1 MNLTDTFRRNSIYQF
16 PFDSHHLHFTLQ
28 IRTGAFRHASLRP
41 ARLDDNATR

>member
-16 PFDSHHLHFTLQ
+16 PFDSHRLRFALQ

-41 ARLDDNATR
+41 ARLDDNVNR